1 MFKCTAVSG
10 LNTYFVVDGE
20 IDLMT
25 GTGLYQLARWTMID
39 TELILGNDLDRKYGY
54 LVDGPQDSVYVANN
68 NSNDPGGNQI
78 PVLEQH
84 RDDHLHIHSPLM
96 LYPGLNTY
104 FISERRFPILVE
116 HFVN

>member
-1 MFKCTAVSG
+1 
-10 LNTYFVVDGE
+10 
-20 IDLMT
+20 MT
-25 GTGLYQLARWTMID
+25 GTGFYQLARWTMID

-104 FISERRFPILVE
+104 FISERRFPILLE